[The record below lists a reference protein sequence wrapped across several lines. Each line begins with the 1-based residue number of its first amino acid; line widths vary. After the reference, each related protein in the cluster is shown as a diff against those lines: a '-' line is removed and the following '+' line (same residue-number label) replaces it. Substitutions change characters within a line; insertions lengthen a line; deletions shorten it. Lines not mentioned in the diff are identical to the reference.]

1 MRNPFQKQVVDG
13 GSFLPADYITRRA
26 ETRANLITL
35 SLFGVVMFGVV
46 AAYFVTNREWLSVRD
61 EQLAINEQYEKEAQK
76 IEQLKVLDAQRAQL
90 MEKAAVTNSLVE
102 KVPRRVLIEELVAKM
117 PENVTLTELKLSV
130 IKPKTPSKADRNV
143 KDLGGGKS
151 SAASSSDAKS
161 KAPASKKPAGKGAPA
176 PKEEETKVAKL
187 TPQTFE
193 YKLTLLGVA
202 KSNNDV
208 ADYLAGLKTS
218 PLFDNVD
225 IKFIQ
230 PKMIEKVE
238 LRGFELEMAIR
249 KDADGRGMEPMKT
262 LREGTQEQPEADRAA
277 LEAVKAAVDAFKSAV
292 TGSTGGGN

>member
-1 MRNPFQKQVVDG
+1 MRNPFQKQVLDG

-46 AAYFVTNREWLSVRD
+46 AAYFVTNREWLGVRD
-61 EQLAINEQYEKEAQK
+61 EQQAINEQYEKEAQK
-76 IEQLKVLDAQRAQL
+76 IEQLKVIDAQKAQL
-90 MEKAAVTNSLVE
+90 MEKASVTNALVE

-117 PENVTLTELKLSV
+117 PENVTLTELKLQLV
-130 IKPKTPSKADRNV
+130 KAKTPSKSDAAV
-143 KDLGGGKS
+143 KNLGGSKGNGS
-151 SAASSSDAKS
+151 TTEAKAG
-161 KAPASKKPAGKGAPA
+161 KAPAGKKGAAKPGAAKTEEVKTPKVLA
-176 PKEEETKVAKL
+176 P
-187 TPQTFE
+187 TFD
-193 YKLTLLGVA
+193 YKLTLAGVA

-208 ADYLAGLKTS
+208 ADYLAGLKSS
-218 PLFDNVD
+218 PIFENVD

-230 PKMIEKVE
+230 PKQIEKVE
-238 LRGFELEMAIR
+238 LRGFEIEMAIR
-249 KDADGRGMEPMKT
+249 KNADARGMEPMKA